1 MKLTEAKLKQL
12 IKEVLN
18 ESANSPADLPEG
30 VYVSVEKHPSHRSF
44 IIRYVNEEGRS
55 TSKEFGFKGILVIGE
70 PQLSDDYPCENAFAI
85 EWASAT
91 PGYGPLLYDVAME
104 VATLEGAGLVSD
116 RTVVKPAALRVWDFY
131 MNNRDDV
138 AFKQLDNEEG
148 ELTPKNKKDDCS
160 QNSSY
165 KHAKDRGEEWTDS
178 PLSKFYT
185 KEPTTLRALG
195 VKLRV
200 DGTNLTF

>member
-18 ESANSPADLPEG
+18 EVANSPVDLPEG
-30 VYVSVEKHPSHRSF
+30 VYISVEKHPSMRSF

-55 TSKEFGFKGILVIGE
+55 TSKEFGFNGTLVIGE

-91 PGYGPLLYDVAME
+91 SGYGPLLYDVAME
-104 VATLEGAGLVSD
+104 VATLEGVGLVSD

-131 MNNRDDV
+131 MKTRII
-138 AFKQLDNEEG
+138 QSG
-148 ELTPKNKKDDCS
+148 MSS
-160 QNSSY
+160 QQN
-165 KHAKDRGEEWTDS
+165 
-178 PLSKFYT
+178 PFVLIIF
-185 KEPTTLRALG
+185 
-195 VKLRV
+195 
-200 DGTNLTF
+200 